1 MCTSC
6 TEMPETSAHVLLV
19 YVLSS
24 KNLLP
29 SISAT
34 VSSRYSLPGLP
45 LTLGLVCLSFHTK
58 SRARRMTF

>member
-1 MCTSC
+1 MLLRNSTSMMCTSW

-24 KNLLP
+24 KNLFP

-34 VSSRYSLPGLP
+34 VSRRYSLPGFP
-45 LTLGLVCLSFHTK
+45 LTVGFVSFNL
-58 SRARRMTF
+58 